1 MSVNLIKLTKLEK
14 RFYRQLNVSQEK
26 KLDIKDPKTIQKAI
40 KVLAEHLDSDDDW
53 IYAGKVFAVELAKFR
68 KIQRLQRTL
77 FDIETDDR
85 TPDLSEAL

>member
-1 MSVNLIKLTKLEK
+1 MAIDITKRE
-14 RFYRQLNVSQEK
+14 LNVSQEK
-26 KLDIKDPKTIQKAI
+26 KLDIVACLR
-40 KVLAEHLDSDDDW
+40 VLADHLESDDEW
-53 IYAGKVFAVELAKFR
+53 TYAGKVFAVELSKFR